1 MATENKIVWLN
12 LTFFGRV
19 KEILILTEIYCVSD
33 ILCNGTITKT
43 FNARKAKNTQICSLL
58 LSESQ
63 FQLYNL
69 AKCLP
74 SMYKAPS
81 LVPSTSKNKNNPHFP
96 DPVGLP
102 SHCGAVIRMSG
113 CMGCRQGCQ
122 LGNVQ
127 AWNQFPFRSHRF
139 RSQHRHTYRFKNVYL
154 YEQYLVLDLA

>member
-81 LVPSTSKNKNNPHFP
+81 LVPSTSKNKNNPNFP

-102 SHCGAVIRMSG
+102 SHLWSSGQNVRMYG
-113 CMGCRQGCQ
+113 
-122 LGNVQ
+122 VQ
-127 AWNQFPFRSHRF
+127 AGIPTRECPSLESVPLQKSPAQESTQTHISLQKRLFVRTVPS
-139 RSQHRHTYRFKNVYL
+139 
-154 YEQYLVLDLA
+154 A

>member
-1 MATENKIVWLN
+1 MATENKIVWLT

-69 AKCLP
+69 TKCLP

-81 LVPSTSKNKNNPHFP
+81 LVPSTSKNKNNPNFP
-96 DPVGLP
+96 DPVGVP
-102 SHCGAVIRMSG
+102 SHLWSSDECQDVWGAGRNTDSG
-113 CMGCRQGCQ
+113 KSKPGISSPSEVTGS
-122 LGNVQ
+122 GVNTDTHI
-127 AWNQFPFRSHRF
+127 A
-139 RSQHRHTYRFKNVYL
+139 
-154 YEQYLVLDLA
+154 